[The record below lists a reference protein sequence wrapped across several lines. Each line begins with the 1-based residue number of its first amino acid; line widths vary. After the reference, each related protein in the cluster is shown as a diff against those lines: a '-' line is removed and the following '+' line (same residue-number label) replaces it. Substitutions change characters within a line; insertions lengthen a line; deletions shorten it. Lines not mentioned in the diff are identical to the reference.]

1 MPTFLSV
8 GPDSI
13 VVDASI
19 MGVDASGVR
28 VTVNVCR
35 CFDVDVATG
44 EGERN
49 DFFFGHVTD

>member
-1 MPTFLSV
+1 MEGEAT
-8 GPDSI
+8 G
-13 VVDASI
+13 
-19 MGVDASGVR
+19 G
-28 VTVNVCR
+28 